1 MNEIVDGISET
12 KQNKQN
18 MRIQGVKRFEFL
30 IKLCTAIT
38 IEIFSTHKQIINRI
52 ESETT

>member
-18 MRIQGVKRFEFL
+18 MRI
-30 IKLCTAIT
+30 
-38 IEIFSTHKQIINRI
+38 
-52 ESETT
+52 